1 MMVQNETMFEVFE
14 HTADIG
20 LRIRAP
26 DRQSAYAEAAA
37 ALFSLLIANPQ
48 AVRGTVS
55 KTYRIDGEQGDY
67 LLFDWLNELLYT
79 FETERL
85 LLRDFRVELDDSGL
99 VATCRGEPIDRTRHK
114 MEHEVKAITYHEL
127 KLKQTADGWLA
138 EVIVDI

>member
-1 MMVQNETMFEVFE
+1 MFEVFE

-26 DRQSAYAEAAA
+26 DLETIYAEAAA
-37 ALFSLLIANPQ
+37 ALFALFVANPE
-48 AVRGTVS
+48 TVS
-55 KTYRIDGEQGDY
+55 NMQEKTFQVAGEPGDY

-85 LLRDFRVELDDSGL
+85 LLRDFRVEFNTAGL
-99 VATCRGEPIDRTRHK
+99 VAICSGESIDRTRHA

-127 KLKQTADGWLA
+127 KLEQTADGWLA

>member
-1 MMVQNETMFEVFE
+1 MFEVFE

-26 DRQSAYAEAAA
+26 DLESIYAEAAA
-37 ALFSLLIANPQ
+37 ALFALFVANPETVRNTQ
-48 AVRGTVS
+48 A
-55 KTYRIDGEQGDY
+55 KTYRIAGKQGDY

-85 LLRDFRVELDDSGL
+85 LLRDFHVELDDSGL
-99 VATCRGEPIDRTRHK
+99 VGTCWGEPIDRTRHA

-127 KLKQTADGWLA
+127 KLEQTTDGWLA